1 MGVGGEH
8 VCVSAGSE
16 HVCVGVG
23 GEHVCGFVWVW
34 VVSMFVGLCG
44 CGW

>member
-1 MGVGGEH
+1 M
-8 VCVSAGSE
+8 
-16 HVCVGVG
+16 CVGVG

-34 VVSMFVGLCG
+34 VVSMFVGLCQ